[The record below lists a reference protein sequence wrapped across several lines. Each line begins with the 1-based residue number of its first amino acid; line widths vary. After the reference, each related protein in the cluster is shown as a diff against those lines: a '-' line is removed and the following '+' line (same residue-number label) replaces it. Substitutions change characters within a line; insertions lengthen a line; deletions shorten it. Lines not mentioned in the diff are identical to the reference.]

1 MPTTPEPS
9 LREIVLGP
17 GVPAL
22 SAGWF
27 GENHGR
33 EARRLAEW
41 LVEGDLGEA
50 LVAWYGPAVA
60 DDIAGSAK
68 RLAAR
73 IDRDVAAID
82 ALLGQMVDAILH
94 QPAFQR
100 LEGLW
105 RGTAFTVDNA
115 TGHKGIKVRILSI
128 GWNEICRDADQAVDF
143 DQSRMFD
150 KVYTQEFG
158 MPGGEPFGL
167 MLVDHEVSHRP
178 RPGQATDDITVL
190 RHLSGVAAASFC
202 PFVFSAAPAL
212 FGVDTFRDLGLAT
225 DLTAG
230 FAQPEYTRWRAFRDT
245 DDARFI
251 AIAMPRILMR
261 LPHRDDGSRRDNFRY
276 REAVSALDAGSY
288 LWGSAGFAFAA
299 VVIRAYA
306 NYNWF
311 GDIRGAD
318 RDGEAGGLVTEL
330 NVDYFPTDRPG
341 VAPKPSMEVAIGDIM
356 ERELAELGFI
366 PLKRAAYT
374 AYSVFQSNQS
384 TQLAKTYREALAT
397 TNARLSAMVQSM
409 LCISRFAHY
418 LKVITRDKIG
428 GFMTPEDCERYLAN
442 WLTRYTTATTDLPAE
457 TRARYPLRDGR
468 VEVSELPGRPG
479 DFHCVI
485 HLQPHFQLDEVLSTF
500 RLVTALP
507 SGQAA

>member
-1 MPTTPEPS
+1 MPTPPEPS

-17 GVPAL
+17 GSPAL

-27 GENHGR
+27 GENHGH
-33 EARRLAEW
+33 EARILAEW
-41 LVEGDLGEA
+41 LVERD
-50 LVAWYGPAVA
+50 PAQVLA
-60 DDIAGSAK
+60 TWFDAGTLAGFAGNPR
-68 RLAAR
+68 RLAAA
-73 IDRDVAAID
+73 IDRDIAALD
-82 ALLGQMVDAILH
+82 ALIGRTVDTIIHAPH
-94 QPAFQR
+94 FQR
-100 LEGLW
+100 LEALW
-105 RGTAFTVDNA
+105 KGTAFLVDKA

-128 GWNEICRDADQAVDF
+128 GWAEIGRDADQAADF

-150 KVYTQEFG
+150 KVYTEEFG

-178 RPGQATDDITVL
+178 RPGQGTDDVTIL
-190 RHLSGVAAASFC
+190 RSLSAVAAASFC
-202 PFVFSAAPAL
+202 PFIFSAAPSL
-212 FGVDTFRDLGLAT
+212 FGVDTFRDLGKAT

-230 FAQPEYTRWRAFRDT
+230 FAQPEYTRWRSFRDT

-251 AIAMPRILMR
+251 AVAMPRILMR
-261 LPHRDDGSRRDNFRY
+261 LPYRDDGSRRDNFRY
-276 REAVSALDAGSY
+276 AEDVSALDGSGY

-330 NVDYFPTDRPG
+330 PVDYFGTDRQG

-356 ERELAELGFI
+356 ERELADLGFI

-374 AYSVFQSNQS
+374 PFSVFQSNQS
-384 TQLAKTYREALAT
+384 TQLAKTYRETLAT

-418 LKVITRDKIG
+418 LKVITRDKVG
-428 GFMTPEDCERYLAN
+428 GFMTPEDCQRYLAD
-442 WLTRYTTATTDLPAE
+442 WLTRYTTASTDLPAE